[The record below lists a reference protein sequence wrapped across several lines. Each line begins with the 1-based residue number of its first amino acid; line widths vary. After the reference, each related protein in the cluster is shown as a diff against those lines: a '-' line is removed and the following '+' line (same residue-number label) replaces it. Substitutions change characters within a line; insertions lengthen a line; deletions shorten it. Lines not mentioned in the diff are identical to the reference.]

1 MATKKEFLKNL
12 EKEVLKCDLLEDV
25 FGLSFGTGDHFR
37 SVNLKKLA
45 ELLQANRTNME
56 DYSWVNLQKINC

>member
-1 MATKKEFLKNL
+1 MTTKKEFLKNL

-37 SVNLKKLA
+37 SVNLEKLMKSI
-45 ELLQANRTNME
+45 QASRSDVE
-56 DYSWVNLQKINC
+56 G

>member
-1 MATKKEFLKNL
+1 MTTKKEFLKNL

-37 SVNLKKLA
+37 SVNLEKLA

-56 DYSWVNLQKINC
+56 DYS